1 MAIYYGEKDTCNF
14 ESKKYIQITSCGITN
29 TGGTEYK
36 VIRESGRVDY
46 HLLYVTKGTIRV
58 RYELE
63 EHALS
68 AGDFVIYPP
77 HTPQWYERSCGSC
90 DRWIHF
96 NGFQVE
102 EILADAKI
110 APGVF
115 SCRYSNEIKA
125 IFDRIT
131 PRTDA
136 KRAQDYNLETGLLVS
151 LLYAL
156 GNTLTGNSN
165 ELDSRISDCISFIN
179 DNYSRCLSIAQLS
192 AVCSLS
198 ESRFLALFK
207 QELGISPISYLQ
219 NLRLEQAKHL
229 LVSTSLTVSEISAS
243 VGYDDPLYFSKLFK
257 SHFGVS
263 PKGYRG
269 YY

>member
-1 MAIYYGEKDTCNF
+1 MAIYYGERDTCNF
-14 ESKKYIQITSCGITN
+14 ESNKYIQINSCGITS
-29 TGGTEYK
+29 TGGTEYR
-36 VIRESGRVDY
+36 VIRERGRVDY
-46 HLLYVTKGTIRV
+46 HLLYVTKGAVKV

-63 EHALS
+63 EHTLS

-77 HTPQWYERSCGSC
+77 HSPQWYERSRESC

-110 APGVF
+110 GPGVF
-115 SCRYSNEIKA
+115 GCRFSNEIKA

-136 KRAQDYNLETGLLVS
+136 KRANCYDFETGHLVS

-156 GNTLTGNSN
+156 GNTLAGNST
-165 ELDSRISDCISFIN
+165 ELDSRISDCIAFIN
-179 DNYSRCLSIAQLS
+179 DNYSSCLSIAQLS
-192 AVCSLS
+192 AVCNLS

-219 NLRLEQAKHL
+219 NLRMEQAKHL
-229 LVSTSLTVSEISAS
+229 LMSTSLAVSEISAS

-257 SHFGVS
+257 SHFGIS
-263 PKGYRG
+263 PKAYREN
-269 YY
+269 Y